1 MSKKTLVA
9 MVIGV
14 VMLGLAGC
22 KSDGE
27 SSSSSSE
34 NNSNQ
39 SNTVYSDKDYW
50 TCLENTM
57 KQDDYRVD
65 IFFQDE
71 NKSKYN
77 WKDVMLINTYEDKK
91 YVSMIGDV
99 WHYLDG
105 SKETFEE
112 SVAQIKEDYGLDVDE
127 SGLYVLGMF
136 SEDEYITITD
146 ETSTF
151 LKKNIADENYYD
163 AFFRPLISGDVT
175 ALISNRMDYNWIECN
190 APSEMIISGL
200 KNVMKAY
207 EKDKNLEF
215 VNTYK
220 KTDTEL
226 IISLQEK
233 GFIEWITKN
242 VGKFKDYEFLL
253 NNNLIKDKHEVN
265 LHIELSGDYVSKF
278 ELTYD
283 VAGCNDVAFIL
294 DFTESNYMEGKN
306 VAETFKKSV
315 EETVVDDWKYSL
327 TKFLEYK
334 LKNNVDTM
342 EFKYGFDINDCNT
355 VIEYAKYETGISKMT
370 NVFDGYSYKGDI
382 NSMGF
387 EIPTDEE
394 FDNAYTAE
402 ELIELIKNY

>member
-112 SVAQIKEDYGLDVDE
+112 SVAQIKKIMDWMWMSLVCMYLECFQRMNTL
-127 SGLYVLGMF
+127 LLLMKLVLF
-136 SEDEYITITD
+136 
-146 ETSTF
+146 
-151 LKKNIADENYYD
+151 
-163 AFFRPLISGDVT
+163 
-175 ALISNRMDYNWIECN
+175 
-190 APSEMIISGL
+190 
-200 KNVMKAY
+200 
-207 EKDKNLEF
+207 
-215 VNTYK
+215 
-220 KTDTEL
+220 
-226 IISLQEK
+226 
-233 GFIEWITKN
+233 
-242 VGKFKDYEFLL
+242 
-253 NNNLIKDKHEVN
+253 
-265 LHIELSGDYVSKF
+265 
-278 ELTYD
+278 
-283 VAGCNDVAFIL
+283 
-294 DFTESNYMEGKN
+294 
-306 VAETFKKSV
+306 
-315 EETVVDDWKYSL
+315 
-327 TKFLEYK
+327 
-334 LKNNVDTM
+334 
-342 EFKYGFDINDCNT
+342 
-355 VIEYAKYETGISKMT
+355 
-370 NVFDGYSYKGDI
+370 
-382 NSMGF
+382 
-387 EIPTDEE
+387 
-394 FDNAYTAE
+394 
-402 ELIELIKNY
+402 